1 MSDLRLARRPGNVGI
16 NELLM
21 AGLIADH
28 DIRED
33 GTLSETLRLIA
44 EREFY
49 LLQDVIPRRRR
60 RQTSRIVENLNE
72 LNSPRITPRE
82 NIQISYTSPRTTNTP
97 RENTQISYTSPRTT
111 NPPTPRS
118 YTENIRENIPRNYT
132 TNYTSSRTNEDI
144 ISRENTPRNYP
155 SPENIPTINFNI
167 FPSIQKSDMSTQTLS
182 EISQNQRDSSKSNE
196 CINLQCCICYNKERK
211 YAFSPCYHFCVCENC
226 VLYLRRCPLCRKTI
240 EETHRIWL

>member
-155 SPENIPTINFNI
+155 SPENIPTII
-167 FPSIQKSDMSTQTLS
+167 FPNIQKFDMSTQTLS